1 MKYVMK
7 AGMLYTE
14 GKMSAQIKGSFNG
27 PEKKIYLA
35 DGTLVLRT
43 EIRHLE
49 AVQGMEG
56 DIRFKEYLILD
67 ADGTEC
73 VLAKPDERKEANIK
87 DAGCP
92 VNRTPW
98 VDHAQLVFQNE
109 EYVLCMQSSQSYTLA
124 EKNGNA
130 VVEILHR
137 GLTGGWN
144 IEADN
149 RFSPEMICGIFAFCR
164 YMEQEN
170 EYFVV

>member
-14 GKMSAQIKGSFNG
+14 GKMSAQIKGTFNG

-43 EIRHLE
+43 EIRYLE
-49 AVQGMEG
+49 AVQGME
-56 DIRFKEYLILD
+56 REFRCRQYLMLD
-67 ADGTEC
+67 ADGKEC
-73 VLAKPDERKEANIK
+73 VLAKPDDTWEANEK
-87 DAGCP
+87 NAGCP
-92 VNRTPW
+92 V
-98 VDHAQLVFQNE
+98 DHAQFLFQNK
-109 EYVLCMQSSQSYTLA
+109 EYILLMKSSQSYTLT

-144 IEADN
+144 IEAED
-149 RFSPEMICGIFAFCR
+149 SLAPELICGIFIFCR
-164 YMEQEN
+164 YMEQES
-170 EYFVV
+170 EYFAV